1 MIPYVGAGFAGLPSS
16 AILAELDVAFGSNA
30 SVQLSRHVGFTPN
43 SGRIAARQRTDASGQ
58 NQTHGLEQELPMLD
72 HRAGCGPSRTH
83 LARLVG
89 PGRRVKG
96 VVASD
101 FSCKIDF
108 SRLDGF
114 TDEVG
119 KRAALTGRRYM
130 ATNVGFVLS
139 AVIAV
144 GIIFIGG
151 RFLAAPS
158 LAATGYGVPAG
169 TEPHSRAYLSA
180 KGIRDIAS
188 GLFAAMLI
196 AYGSAHALGWF
207 MLIATL
213 IPIADAM
220 IVLRQGG
227 SRTIAFGVHG
237 STAVAMLIISG
248 LLLID

>member
-1 MIPYVGAGFAGLPSS
+1 MMSSIGFY
-16 AILAELDVAFGSNA
+16 
-30 SVQLSRHVGFTPN
+30 LSGV
-43 SGRIAARQRTDASGQ
+43 IAA
-58 NQTHGLEQELPMLD
+58 
-72 HRAGCGPSRTH
+72 
-83 LARLVG
+83 
-89 PGRRVKG
+89 
-96 VVASD
+96 
-101 FSCKIDF
+101 
-108 SRLDGF
+108 
-114 TDEVG
+114 
-119 KRAALTGRRYM
+119 
-130 ATNVGFVLS
+130 
-139 AVIAV
+139 
-144 GIIFIGG
+144 GIIFIGC
-151 RFLAAPS
+151 RFLLAPS
-158 LAATGYGVPAG
+158 TAATAYGVPVGA
-169 TEPHSRAYLSA
+169 EPHLQAYLSA